1 MRTIYSLLALAM
13 LCQACISQNSINAS
27 MEIFPLSAPQLNVS
41 SVFFD
46 SITTVRISFDFPN
59 AVIKYSLNGGAVNQN
74 SKIYTAPLELTESAV
89 IKAKAYHPDY
99 LESNEVQ
106 VEVVK
111 TSTEK
116 TIQEITLTPNAS
128 ENYPGL
134 GAAGLGDFIKGAEQF
149 GGDKQWMGFQADT
162 ISAAIKLN
170 SNIEVSNLVLSV
182 LTNQSNW
189 IFAPAK
195 IEVFNEGEK
204 VGVLSNPN
212 SAIETSSGATFLS
225 VPITKGTY
233 SEFTVVVYPLAE
245 IPEWHQGKGSTPWL
259 FIDEIIIQ

>member
-1 MRTIYSLLALAM
+1 MRTIYTLLALAM
-13 LCQACISQNSINAS
+13 LCQACSSQNSINAS
-27 MEIFPLSAPQLNVS
+27 MEIFPLSPPQINATS
-41 SVFFD
+41 IFFD
-46 SITTVRISFDFPN
+46 SITTVQLSFDFPN
-59 AVIKYSLNGGAVNQN
+59 AVIKYSLKGDEVNHN
-74 SKIYTAPLELTESAV
+74 SKEYCAPLELTESTV
-89 IKAKAYHPDY
+89 IKARVYHPDY
-99 LESNEVQ
+99 LESEEVQ
-106 VEVVK
+106 IEVVK
-111 TSTEK
+111 TSTKK

-134 GAAGLGDFIKGAEQF
+134 GGAGLGDLIKGAEQF

-170 SNIEVSNLVLSV
+170 SNIEVSTLVLSV

-189 IFAPAK
+189 IFAPTR
-195 IEVFNEGEK
+195 IEVFNEGKK

-212 SAIETSSGATFLS
+212 SAIETSSRATFLS

-233 SEFTVVVYPLAE
+233 SEFTVVVYPLSE
-245 IPEWHQGKGSTPWL
+245 IPEWHQGKGTTPWV

>member
-27 MEIFPLSAPQLNVS
+27 TEIFKLSPPQINTTS
-41 SVFFD
+41 IFFD
-46 SITTVRISFDFPN
+46 SITIVQLSFDFPN
-59 AVIKYSLNGGAVNQN
+59 AVIKYSLKGDEVNHN
-74 SKIYTAPLELTESAV
+74 SKV
-89 IKAKAYHPDY
+89 YHPDY

-116 TIQEITLTPNAS
+116 AIQEITLTPNAS

-212 SAIETSSGATFLS
+212 CAIETSSGATFLS

-245 IPEWHQGKGSTPWL
+245 IPEWHQGKGSTPWF

>member
-1 MRTIYSLLALAM
+1 MRTIYSLLAIAM

-27 MEIFPLSAPQLNVS
+27 TDNFPLSPPQLKVS

-59 AVIKYSLNGGAVNQN
+59 AVIKYSLNSGAVNQN
-74 SKIYTAPLELTESAV
+74 SKIYTAPFELTESAV
-89 IKAKAYHPDY
+89 IKAKVYHPDY
-99 LESNEVQ
+99 LESDVVQ

-116 TIQEITLTPNAS
+116 TIQEITLTPDAS

-134 GAAGLGDFIKGAEQF
+134 GATGLGDLVKGAEQF
-149 GGDKQWMGFQADT
+149 GGDKQWMGFQTDA

-170 SNIEVSNLVLSV
+170 SNMEVSTLVLSV

-195 IEVFNEGEK
+195 IEVFNKGDK
-204 VGVLSNPN
+204 VGVMSNAN
-212 SAIETSSGATFLS
+212 SAIETSSGATFLR
-225 VPITKGTY
+225 VAITKDTY
-233 SEFTVVVYPLAE
+233 SEFTVVVYPLDE
-245 IPEWHQGKGSTPWL
+245 IPEWHQGKGTTPWF

>member
-1 MRTIYSLLALAM
+1 MYSLFALAI

-27 MEIFPLSAPQLNVS
+27 TEIFTLSPPQINATS
-41 SVFFD
+41 IFFD
-46 SITTVRISFDFPN
+46 SITTVQLSFDFPN
-59 AVIKYSLNGGAVNQN
+59 AVIKYSLKGDAVNHN
-74 SKIYTAPLELTESAV
+74 SKVYSAPLELTEGAV
-89 IKAKAYHPDY
+89 IKARVYHPDY
-99 LESNEVQ
+99 LASEEVQ

-111 TSTEK
+111 TSTKK
-116 TIQEITLTPNAS
+116 TIQKITFTPSAS

-134 GAAGLGDFIKGAEQF
+134 GAEGLGDLIKGAEQF
-149 GGDKQWMGFQADT
+149 GGDKQWMGFQTDS

-170 SNIEVSNLVLSV
+170 SNIEVSTLVLSV

-195 IEVFNEGEK
+195 IEVYNEGVK

-212 SAIETSSGATFLS
+212 SAIETSSRATFLS
-225 VPITKGTY
+225 VPITKGIY
-233 SEFTVVVYPLAE
+233 SEFTVVVYPLSE
-245 IPEWHQGKGSTPWL
+245 IPDWHQGKGTTPWL